1 MIILHIIIILQSYI
15 RLQSEAVKKI
25 LQAILRYNS
34 FSKNNINKIY
44 ILFLKQ
50 TLQTSNF
57 NKSLLAK
64 YLFTLRGKL

>member
-1 MIILHIIIILQSYI
+1 MIILHIIIILQSYT
-15 RLQSEAVKKI
+15 RLRSEAVKKI